1 MKTKF
6 DFLCFSIVMLWAC
19 PAANAV
25 ELNVGKETPT
35 AGEIVSHFTAPGVAV
50 PVADSESSASGED
63 GAGQMQGVKT
73 RSLIIKP
80 VARQGT
86 QAAKPAKTPI
96 IDAASLPGKT
106 RQDEVAF
113 SMEVLFDYNSADLS
127 NKAKEQLEPVAQA
140 LTAPEMK
147 GLRFK
152 IEGHTD
158 ASGSDDY
165 NINLSLRR
173 AEAVK
178 EFLAQHPGVDSSVI
192 DVEGK
197 GKYGLANPTDP
208 TSEEN
213 RRVRLVKLGG

>member
-1 MKTKF
+1 MKRKIN
-6 DFLCFSIVMLWAC
+6 FLCLGIVTIISC

-35 AGEIVSHFTAPGVAV
+35 ASEIVSHFTAPGGAA
-50 PVADSESSASGED
+50 PAAESESSGED

-73 RSLIIKP
+73 RSLVIKP
-80 VARQGT
+80 VAKQGT
-86 QAAKPAKTPI
+86 HTVKPAKAPI
-96 IDAASLPGKT
+96 IDVAALPGKNQ
-106 RQDEVAF
+106 QDEVAF

-127 NKAKEQLEPVAQA
+127 SKAKEQLEPVAQA
-140 LTAPEMK
+140 LIAPEMK

-158 ASGSDDY
+158 VSGSDDY

-178 EFLAQHPGVDSSVI
+178 EFLIQHHGVNASVI
-192 DVEGK
+192 EVEGK
-197 GKYGLANPTDP
+197 GKYGLANPIDP